1 MKPAQNSFAICS
13 PHPICF
19 IKQQY
24 SLSHQHDLQITSR
37 AGQACLLL
45 QSGGFL
51 AFTVAG
57 RDMLSRQY
65 LKGMLN
71 NDLIEKRHNW
81 VHLDIPQQMWG
92 RQSIDRGPL
101 VLLVINRQSM
111 GDSALFRYKWGLLN
125 GTAMTGYACVKTK
138 PQAEEKNNRSNLRG
152 NSRKNTLVYTSVF
165 L

>member
-1 MKPAQNSFAICS
+1 MKPAQKSFAICS

-51 AFTVAG
+51 AFTAAG

-71 NDLIEKRHNW
+71 NDLIKKRHNW

-101 VLLVINRQSM
+101 VLLVINRESILLCLDTNGVSWM
-111 GDSALFRYKWGLLN
+111 GQQWQDMHVWRQNHKQKKKI
-125 GTAMTGYACVKTK
+125 TEPT
-138 PQAEEKNNRSNLRG
+138 
-152 NSRKNTLVYTSVF
+152 
-165 L
+165 